1 QLRYVTP
8 IDTIWDVGV
17 MVTVN
22 RKTHPKLPNYVIMN
36 IPRDPGVSTAAQVGF
51 GVARDH
57 EGTV

>member
-1 QLRYVTP
+1 MTP